1 MVPRAFTTGAA
12 PAPTIASVADARI
25 DLVEPTDAPIMA
37 RPWFATNGE
46 TSPIV
51 RALAQVPELLPVTMP
66 FLGAVLGASAI
77 DLRTKEL
84 VILRVSSLRECRYCI
99 GAHRLAAADAGVT
112 ARESAALCGQLPL
125 EDVFDEATVDLLR
138 LVDET
143 AGSGDVPDR
152 VVAAVRR
159 RIGDHGVVEIVLLA
173 ATTLLLN
180 RLCTTLRLPL
190 TAASTARVAELDAAG
205 IPA

>member
-1 MVPRAFTTGAA
+1 MAG
-12 PAPTIASVADARI
+12 ARI
-25 DLVEPTDAPIMA
+25 DLVEPADAPVTA
-37 RPWFATNGE
+37 RRWFAAEGE
-46 TSPIV
+46 TSPII
-51 RALAQVPELLPVTMP
+51 RALAQVPELLPATMP
-66 FLGAVLGASAI
+66 FLAAVLGGSAI

-112 ARESAALCGQLPL
+112 ALETAALCGQLPL
-125 EDVFDEATVDLLR
+125 EEVFDDATIELLR

-159 RIGDHGVVEIVLLA
+159 RIGDHGVVEVVLLA
-173 ATTLLLN
+173 ATTLMLN

-190 TAASTARVAELDAAG
+190 TAASSARIAELDALG
-205 IPA
+205 TPA